1 MGPRDG
7 GPGKRLR
14 SKAWRCPPRHIHVP
28 MVNSLYQVLNTALRA
43 K

>member
-14 SKAWRCPPRHIHVP
+14 SKAWRCPPRHVHVP
-28 MVNSLYQVLNTALRA
+28 MVTNLYQFINSMFRS